1 MNPSV
6 EKKLKALYK
15 IQTIDSDMDKLTAIK
30 GDLPLEVA
38 DLEDE
43 LAGLNTRLT
52 KIDDTISELN
62 IEIDNNINT
71 IKDKEKTIVRYK
83 EQLNDVRNNREY
95 EALSKEIEIMELEI
109 LSMEKSNN
117 EAKEAIVLKKELQSE
132 TKEQLEV
139 RQKDLDFKK
148 EELKV
153 IIAETE
159 AEEERLQAD
168 RAVAFA
174 KIDERFQIAYTRVRG
189 SVRNGIAVA
198 PILRGSCGGCFASIP
213 PQRQSDIRQHMKI
226 IDCENCGRIIVDSTI
241 SGLENIIPEKTKKR
255 RVTRKKA
262 TTEKAS
268 TAKKAAE
275 KA

>member
-1 MNPSV
+1 MNQSV

-15 IQTIDSDMDKLTAIK
+15 IQNIDSNLDKLSAVK

-43 LAGLNTRLT
+43 IEGLNTRLV
-52 KIDDTISELN
+52 KINDNIAELN
-62 IEIDNNINT
+62 TEIDNNINF
-71 IKDKEKTIVRYK
+71 IKDKEKTILRYK
-83 EQLNDVRNNREY
+83 EQLNDVRNNREF

-109 LSMEKSNN
+109 MSMEKSNK
-117 EAKEAIVLKKELQSE
+117 EAKELISQKEEGLSG
-132 TKEQLEV
+132 TKSQMEV

-148 EELKV
+148 DELKV
-153 IIAETE
+153 IITETE
-159 AEEERLQAD
+159 QEEDKLREERA
-168 RAVAFA
+168 AAFE

-226 IDCENCGRIIVDSTI
+226 IDCENCGRIIVDSAI

-255 RVTRKKA
+255 RVSRKKA
-262 TTEKAS
+262 ATEEA
-268 TAKKAAE
+268 
-275 KA
+275 

>member
-1 MNPSV
+1 
-6 EKKLKALYK
+6 
-15 IQTIDSDMDKLTAIK
+15 
-30 GDLPLEVA
+30 
-38 DLEDE
+38 
-43 LAGLNTRLT
+43 
-52 KIDDTISELN
+52 
-62 IEIDNNINT
+62 
-71 IKDKEKTIVRYK
+71 
-83 EQLNDVRNNREY
+83 LNDVRNNREY

-117 EAKEAIVLKKELQSE
+117 EAKEAIVLKKELQAE
-132 TKEQLEV
+132 TKEILET
-139 RQKDLDFKK
+139 RQKDLDFKI

-153 IIAETE
+153 IIKETE
-159 AEEERLQAD
+159 AEEDKLKAD

-174 KIDERFQIAYTRVRG
+174 KIDERFQI
-189 SVRNGIAVA
+189 A

-262 TTEKAS
+262 TTEKA
-268 TAKKAAE
+268 TTEKAATE